1 MSTTLDLMR
10 HGEPVGGRK
19 YRGQI
24 DDPLSEKGWAQVRAA
39 LGHTIPHALQHVER
53 KGNGAAVGHLSAS
66 PLRGESRSPLVG
78 LIAPWSRIVSSP
90 LLRCRAFAEE
100 LAAQRGLPLH
110 FENRLKE
117 IGFGVWEGKTAFDI
131 EREAPGTLARFKTD
145 PVHERPDGA
154 EPLADFYARVAAG
167 LGEILAHHD
176 GEHVLVVCHAGVIR
190 MALAHALEIPL
201 ANAYRIEVAS
211 AGLTRLRIE
220 DGRASLVFHDGVI
233 RDQ

>member
-24 DDPLSEKGWAQVRAA
+24 DDALSERGWAQMRAA
-39 LGHTIPHALQHVER
+39 VEYTIPHALQHV
-53 KGNGAAVGHLSAS
+53 AD
-66 PLRGESRSPLVG
+66 RSSLVG
-78 LIAPWSRIVSSP
+78 LIAPWSCIVSSP

-117 IGFGVWEGKTAFDI
+117 IGFGLWEGKTAFDI

-145 PVHERPDGA
+145 PVHARPDGA
-154 EPLADFYARVAAG
+154 ELLADFYVRVAAG

-211 AGLTRLRIE
+211 AGLTRLRFE